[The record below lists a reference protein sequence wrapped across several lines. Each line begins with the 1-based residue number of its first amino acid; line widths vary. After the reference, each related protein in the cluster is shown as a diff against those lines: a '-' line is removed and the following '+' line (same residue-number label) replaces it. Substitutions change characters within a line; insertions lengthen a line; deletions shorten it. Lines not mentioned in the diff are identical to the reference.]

1 MVTPSRRSL
10 FLVQV
15 VLVVAAC
22 GPAASS
28 ASSPSTS
35 APSTADPSAAASPP
49 SAAPT
54 SAPAAD
60 QTDTEWGR
68 IWDTVSAA
76 FPAFP
81 GATPAEDADGEPAS
95 ARFAVEGGDPQAIT
109 AWLQDALERATFSTL
124 GLNGPGEDGGYVI
137 DSTGEGDCRIQTTIS
152 PLGSMTFV
160 SVRYGAACP
169 GP

>member
-1 MVTPSRRSL
+1 MVTRSRRSL
-10 FLVQV
+10 HLVQL

-35 APSTADPSAAASPP
+35 APSTADPSAEASPP

-54 SAPAAD
+54 SAPAAG
-60 QTDTEWGR
+60 QTDTAWGR
-68 IWDTVSAA
+68 IWDTVPAD

-81 GATPAEDADGEPAS
+81 GATPADDAGDEPAS
-95 ARFAVEGGDPQAIT
+95 ARLAVEGGDPLAIAT
-109 AWLQDALERATFSTL
+109 WLQDALEQATFSTV

-137 DSTGEGDCRIQTTIS
+137 DSTGEGDCRIQTTIA